1 MYLTKNT
8 KEKCVMARVMRQKEI
23 HQENFSLKEYG
34 SWAKAMLA
42 GRKWI
47 KEMLPKLPAK
57 MSSKGRK
64 TRRNNSGVVGVH
76 WSPGIVKKMNGNV
89 YECPRWIAK
98 WPGCKFNGG
107 ISWMEKQFEHE
118 GAFVLAVLSRQLE
131 TINRDTILSEFESIA
146 GTKKYDEIVA
156 KIQM

>member
-47 KEMLPKLPAK
+47 KEMLPKLPPK

-89 YECPRWIAK
+89 YECPR
-98 WPGCKFNGG
+98 
-107 ISWMEKQFEHE
+107 
-118 GAFVLAVLSRQLE
+118 
-131 TINRDTILSEFESIA
+131 
-146 GTKKYDEIVA
+146 
-156 KIQM
+156 